1 MLILAFLISSVFAQT
16 EPAIDF
22 SVLEPLHH
30 EDKNRDIREDLR
42 YKAIADYKR
51 KVEMETILQSGQYLA
66 VLKAGTIVENLD
78 GSEIF
83 EIKKDLNAYVYRTPD
98 ESHYK
103 YIVNN
108 KGEVK
113 YKVQQAKVE
122 DVSLVVDL
130 KPKPDQFSEVENKIE
145 QTSHDQLTHF
155 LTQFNVHGELFN
167 SRYLQ
172 EIAEAR
178 YDNINRSMRAE
189 GIGYIR
195 WNYPIEL
202 GLSANYQTSNIS
214 TLYSANATFR
224 SYNLGPVI
232 RWHAFEWNNNQYKM
246 HFSYQQSV
254 GSTFAYQVLD
264 TKFVTV
270 LSTQTAEL
278 GIEGFS
284 PTKHG
289 NMTYGLNFRRQWLS
303 ITANVD
309 NYVLLGAR
317 SNTADSIGLY
327 IGHDFEI
334 NL

>member
-1 MLILAFLISSVFAQT
+1 MLILAFLISSVFAQSDS
-16 EPAIDF
+16 AIDF

-30 EDKNRDIREDLR
+30 KDVNLDIREDLK
-42 YKAIADYKR
+42 YKEIADYKR
-51 KVEMETILQSGQYLA
+51 KVELETILKSGQYLA
-66 VLKAGTIVENLD
+66 VIKAGTFVENLD
-78 GSEIF
+78 STQVY
-83 EIKKDLNAYVYRTPD
+83 EIKKDLNVYVYRTPD

-103 YIVNN
+103 YIVNT

-122 DVSLVVDL
+122 DVSLVVNL
-130 KPKPDQFSEVENKIE
+130 KPQPEQFSEVENKVE
-145 QTSHDQLTHF
+145 LTAHDHLTKL

-172 EIAEAR
+172 EVAEAR

-189 GIGYIR
+189 GLTYLR

-214 TLYSANATFR
+214 TMYSANATFR

-232 RWHAFEWNNNQYKM
+232 RWHAFELFNTEYKM
-246 HFSYQQSV
+246 HFSYQQSL
-254 GSTFAYQVLD
+254 GSTFSYQIED
-264 TKFVTV
+264 TRFVTV

-289 NMTYGLNFRRQWLS
+289 NMTYGLNYRRQWLS

-309 NYVLLGAR
+309 TYVLLGAR
-317 SNTADSIGLY
+317 SNTADSVGLY